1 MYLFNT
7 SIVMAINNLIK
18 KTLNSLFSDIKNEMI
33 QYFTDHDFYYHGGKM
48 IDVDRIIAILMRSLY
63 EMITKIIS
71 SGDNMSP
78 SSVIVVICNDQA
90 NLDIIKKII
99 SFVMFQQS
107 HNHSIS
113 FLRGEEISEECI
125 LYCSRCKDNEIDN
138 DEGSDY
144 GDFEYTGE
152 MITLF
157 PCKSCGGRGFNTYQI
172 IEVDI
177 KIHKLTA
184 ENEYTPLDIFIL
196 MQMNGI
202 PMDVILIIID
212 IIAELPHPEHK
223 NLKLDGFN
231 ELLFDGFNELSLS

>member
-1 MYLFNT
+1 
-7 SIVMAINNLIK
+7 MAINKVIK
-18 KTLNSLFSDIKNEMI
+18 ETLNSFFSDIKNEMI
-33 QYFTDHDFYYHGGKM
+33 QYFTDHDFYYYGGKL
-48 IDVDRIIAILMRSLY
+48 IDVDRIIAILMDLLY

-71 SGDNMSP
+71 ADNTSP
-78 SSVIVVICNDQA
+78 SSVIVVVYNDQA
-90 NLDIIKKII
+90 DLDIIKKII

-107 HNHSIS
+107 HNHSIP

-125 LYCSRCKDNEIDN
+125 VYCSRCKDDEIDN

-144 GDFEYTGE
+144 DDYGYADE
-152 MITLF
+152 MITSF

-172 IEVDI
+172 IEVNI

-231 ELLFDGFNELSLS
+231 ELLLS